1 MSNDASSPQSPE
13 ERDARA
19 SLSMYGIRALQIE
32 DAAAAPTV
40 RFRERLFTLQQD
52 VVGTPTR
59 YPRLDEHGAPIVGV
73 NGKPVL
79 RDDSDKEEVFVEMCS
94 AAGAAFPAA
103 EMSDAEIRQH
113 PATAELVRYVLESFA
128 RVAGAESSTDAAIV
142 KAFRAKNG
150 PGGFRKLGTLRNPM
164 VVAARTARAET
175 RCRHP
180 GDEPAAYQAGL
191 EAAYVVYRDGE
202 KDVQD
207 ATDMRKAKKRI
218 WPILAWELSWPA
230 TPPKPMTRGQKRGT

>member
-1 MSNDASSPQSPE
+1 MSNDASSLRSPE

-19 SLSMYGIRALQIE
+19 SWAMSRIRTLQIE

-59 YPRLDEHGAPIVGV
+59 YPRRDEHGVPILGAD
-73 NGKPVL
+73 GKPVL
-79 RDDSDKEEVFVEMCS
+79 RDDSDKQEVFFEMCS
-94 AAGAAFPAA
+94 AAGAAFPASG
-103 EMSDAEIRQH
+103 MSDAEIREH

-150 PGGFRKLGTLRNPM
+150 PGGFPKLGTLRNPI
-164 VVAARTARAET
+164 VEAARTARAEA
-175 RCRHP
+175 RRRHP

-191 EAAYVVYRDGE
+191 EAAYVVYRDRE

-207 ATDMRKAKKRI
+207 VADMRKAKKRI
-218 WPILAWELSWPA
+218 WPILVWELSWPI
-230 TPPKPMTRGQKRGT
+230 TPPNPMSRGQRRGT